1 LETAIETID
10 LVREFRTGRGV
21 FRALD
26 GVNLEIP
33 SGMIYG
39 LLGPNG
45 AGKTTLIRI
54 LATLLLPTSG
64 EAYVGGYHVVKEASS
79 VRRIINLVSGGE
91 RPGYG
96 ILTTRENLIYYAMLY
111 GYGRREAE
119 ERVREVSQL
128 IGLDEFMDKRLNEL
142 STGMVQ
148 KYSLARGL
156 LNNPRILFLDEPTL
170 GLDVENAR
178 SIRRLIRRLVDEGYI
193 ETILLTSHYMHEVE
207 ELCDRVAIIH
217 RGRIIEE
224 GTVDELKERV
234 SSHVIYELTLQGSE
248 GDLDFLRELDSVIGY
263 KVRLSNVPG
272 EARLRIIMAY
282 EDISRVISLLESKM
296 YRVRR
301 VERDE
306 ISLEDVFLKLVGR
319 GLDE

>member
-1 LETAIETID
+1 METAIETID

>member
-1 LETAIETID
+1 METAIKTVD
-10 LVREFRTGRGV
+10 LVREFKTSRGV

-54 LATLLLPTSG
+54 LSTLLLPTSG
-64 EAYVGGYHVVKEASS
+64 DAYVGGYHVVREAQK
-79 VRRIINLVSGGE
+79 VREIINLVSGGE

-111 GYGRREAE
+111 GYSRRKAE
-119 ERVREVSQL
+119 ERVEEVSRL
-128 IGLDEFMDKRLNEL
+128 IGLEDFMNKRLNEL

-178 SIRRLIRRLVDEGYI
+178 SIRKLIRRLVDDGYI
-193 ETILLTSHYMHEVE
+193 ETILLTSHYMYEVE
-207 ELCDRVAIIH
+207 ELCDRIAIIH

-224 GTVDELKERV
+224 GTVEELKERV
-234 SSHVIYELTLQGSE
+234 SSHVIYELTLQRVD

-263 KVRLSNVPG
+263 KVRLSDVPG

-282 EDISRVISLLESKM
+282 EDISRVIGLLEKKM
-296 YRVRR
+296 YRVKR
-301 VERDE
+301 VVRDE

-319 GLDE
+319 GIDE